1 VREPENKT
9 LGEMDRTIGR
19 VLYGKTGVGMNCTQS
34 VNKIYKAETIQKNVP
49 TATLL
54 INNNRDTLQHQQIE
68 RQRVFPRLV

>member
-9 LGEMDRTIGR
+9 LGEMTVERATGR

-34 VNKIYKAETIQKNVP
+34 VNKMYKAETIQKNVP

-54 INNNRDTLQHQQIE
+54 KQ
-68 RQRVFPRLV
+68 